1 MQTYLLALFRYN
13 IFSSTCYNVGFL
25 TQVEMA
31 LYMSGYGCHPH
42 SQVIR
47 RCLQRMNSWARILTF
62 LVIHQFWWHVY
73 YSYSFNL
80 LFLYFSTWCIWA
92 LIILLSL
99 FFGGCVEYLLC
110 FTTHFVPQSTGFIR
124 PWTALTVKPI
134 NSRCQRLII
143 VTIKCKSC
151 TIPVKWGL
159 QSSLNHRM

>member
-1 MQTYLLALFRYN
+1 MW
-13 IFSSTCYNVGFL
+13 GFWL
-25 TQVEMA
+25 RLKWHCICQAMVAILILEWFAGACSVWT
-31 LYMSGYGCHPH
+31 
-42 SQVIR
+42 R
-47 RCLQRMNSWARILTF
+47 ARILPF

-80 LFLYFSTWCIWA
+80 LFSYFSTWFIWA

-99 FFGGCVEYLLC
+99 FFGGRVGYLLC

-124 PWTALTVKPI
+124 SWTALTVKPI
-134 NSRCQRLII
+134 NSICQRLII
-143 VTIKCKSC
+143 VTVKWQSC